1 MMINLKNKIVVVL
14 GGSGLL
20 GKEFVKQIR
29 ENDGIAIN
37 ADINEKSE
45 LEKHT
50 FKCDITDEKSIVFL
64 IENVIKKFGRID
76 GWINTAYPR
85 TSDWGD
91 RIDNISFDS
100 FRKNVD
106 MHMNGY
112 FIASKLAID
121 AMLVNKQGSLI
132 NISSIYGIVGP
143 DFTVYEGTNMSNS
156 VTYAAIKGGIVN
168 FNRFLSSY
176 YGGNGIRVNA
186 ISPGGI
192 FDNQAEPFLS
202 NYNKKV
208 PLKRMGTPQDI
219 APAAVYLLSDASSYV
234 TGHNLIID
242 GGWTAI

>member
-1 MMINLKNKIVVVL
+1 MINLINKVVVVV

-20 GKEFVKQIR
+20 GKEFLKQIT
-29 ENDGIAIN
+29 ENGGTAIN
-37 ADINEKSE
+37 ADINQKSD
-45 LEKHT
+45 LDKFT
-50 FKCDITDEKSIVFL
+50 FECDITDEKSIANL
-64 IENVIKKFGRID
+64 IENVVKKFGKID

-85 TSDWGD
+85 TADWGD
-91 RIDNISFDS
+91 KIDDIVFDS

-112 FIASKLAID
+112 FIASKLAIE
-121 AMLVNKQGSLI
+121 AMLPNNHGSLI

-143 DFTVYEGTNMSNS
+143 DFTIYEGTDMSNS

-168 FNRFLSSY
+168 FTRFLASY
-176 YGGNGIRVNA
+176 YGGRGIRVNT

-192 FDNQAEPFLS
+192 FDNQQEPFLS

-208 PLKRMGTPQDI
+208 PLKRMGTPSDI
-219 APAAVYLLSDASSYV
+219 APGVVYLLSDASSYV

-242 GGWTAI
+242 GGWTCI

>member
-1 MMINLKNKIVVVL
+1 MINLKNKIIVVV
-14 GGSGLL
+14 GGCGML

-29 ENDGIAIN
+29 ENDGTAIN
-37 ADINEKSE
+37 ADINQKSD
-45 LEKHT
+45 LNQFT
-50 FKCDITDEKSIVFL
+50 FECDITNENSIKNL

-85 TSDWGD
+85 TADWGD
-91 RIDNISFDS
+91 KIDNIDFDS

-121 AMLVNKQGSLI
+121 AMLPNKKGSLI
-132 NISSIYGIVGP
+132 NIASIYGVVGP
-143 DFTVYEGTNMSNS
+143 DFSIYEGTEMTTPVAYS
-156 VTYAAIKGGIVN
+156 AIKGGLIN
-168 FNRFLSSY
+168 LGQYLASY
-176 YGGNGIRVNA
+176 YGKSGIRVNT

-192 FDNQAEPFLS
+192 FDNQPESFLT

-208 PLKRMGTPQDI
+208 PLKRMGTPEDI
-219 APAAVYLLSDASSYV
+219 APGVVYLLSDAANYV

-242 GGWTAI
+242 GGWTCI